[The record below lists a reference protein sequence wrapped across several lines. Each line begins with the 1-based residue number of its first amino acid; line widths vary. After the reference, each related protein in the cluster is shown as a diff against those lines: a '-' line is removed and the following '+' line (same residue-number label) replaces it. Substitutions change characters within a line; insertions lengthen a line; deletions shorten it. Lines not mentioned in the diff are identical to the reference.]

1 MQWGCFVLHRQYRQ
15 STQPDLPFENN
26 YRLYLQSRLGTTPT
40 FVGIIQ
46 HHVRQFIASGTIADF
61 RALQSGTALLDT
73 DEQCSAY
80 LAAYGDM
87 HRLKLDS
94 AFEALFAGT
103 GKLTAGIEVVDW
115 GCGQGMASGVLLDY
129 IRQHRIGM
137 NIRRFTLIEPAKLTL
152 SRAVDHLSVLSEG
165 SAVIKALHD
174 KADKVS
180 PSLLVTN
187 PEAVKIHL
195 FSNLLDMFEVDHQ
208 AIAHRII
215 ASQRGLNLFV
225 CVSPAIADFRNQ
237 RLRAFR
243 DQFLRAKTLSQR
255 TDSFQGNVFRI
266 YKKAYEPYSVK
277 RTECICSV
285 QL

>member
-1 MQWGCFVLHRQYRQ
+1 MHRQYRQ

-26 YRLYLQSRLGTTPT
+26 YRLHLQRNLGTTPT
-40 FVGIIQ
+40 YAGIIQ

-61 RALQSGTALLDT
+61 QALQSGTALLDT
-73 DEQCSAY
+73 DEQCCAY

-94 AFEALFAGT
+94 AFEALFANMGE
-103 GKLTAGIEVVDW
+103 LPAGIEVVDW

-129 IRQHRIGM
+129 IRQHGIGM
-137 NIRRFTLIEPAKLTL
+137 TIRRFTLIEPAKLTL
-152 SRAVDHLSVLSEG
+152 SRAVDHLSVLAGER
-165 SAVIKALHD
+165 AVIKMLHD

-195 FSNLLDMFEVDHQ
+195 FSNLLDMCEVDYQ
-208 AIAHRII
+208 AIARRII
-215 ASQRGLNLFV
+215 ASQRGLNLFL
-225 CVSPAIADFRNQ
+225 CVSPAITDFRNQ

-243 DQFLRAKTLSQR
+243 DQFPSARTLSQR
-255 TDSFQGNVFRI
+255 TDSFQGNVLSI
-266 YKKAYEPYSVK
+266 YRKVYAPYSVK
-277 RTECICSV
+277 RTECIFSV

>member
-1 MQWGCFVLHRQYRQ
+1 M
-15 STQPDLPFENN
+15 
-26 YRLYLQSRLGTTPT
+26 LGTAPT
-40 FVGIIQ
+40 FTGIIQ
-46 HHVRQFIASGTIADF
+46 HHVQQFVANGTKADF
-61 RALQSGTALLDT
+61 QALQSGTALLDT

-94 AFEALFAGT
+94 AFEALFAHVGM
-103 GKLTAGIEVVDW
+103 LTAGIEVVDW

-129 IRQHRIGM
+129 VRQHRISL

-152 SRAVDHLSVLSEG
+152 SRAVDHLSVLAAEDT
-165 SAVIKALHD
+165 VIKALHD

-180 PSLLVTN
+180 TSLLVTD

-195 FSNLLDMFEVDHQ
+195 FSNLLDMCEVDHQ

-215 ASQRGLNLFV
+215 ATQRGLNLFV

-243 DQFLRAKTLSQR
+243 DQFQQAKTLSQR
-255 TDSFQGNVFRI
+255 TDSFQGSVLSI
-266 YKKAYEPYSVK
+266 YRKVYAPYSVK
-277 RTECICSV
+277 RTECIFSV